1 MYGQSRILL
10 VLHIPLSPSSVTVRR
25 CVPRRKLFDSHSA
38 WVGSWS
44 LWGSLCFILRFFW
57 WCPLASLCPLR
68 CLKGLHVGTSRLGL
82 FFCPVK
88 QDCGKIR
95 NHINKFFWKMS
106 DIVFECHVEESS
118 KTMPEANFVQ
128 VVCFC
133 SCLLCTNKKDT

>member
-1 MYGQSRILL
+1 MCRAVSSLTVILL
-10 VLHIPLSPSSVTVRR
+10 GSGPGVFEGR
-25 CVPRRKLFDSHSA
+25 CVSFLDFFLVVSAGQFVPPALFEGVA
-38 WVGSWS
+38 CGYVA
-44 LWGSLCFILRFFW
+44 
-57 WCPLASLCPLR
+57 P
-68 CLKGLHVGTSRLGL
+68 GT